1 MYEAR
6 YDRYAPV
13 TLADFKYPLRDES
26 DEKKAEIRAVIEAEH
41 AKCLAAARARE
52 AAAAEAAAAAPAG
65 EGEAGDADASAPPE
79 FFFAAPKQRRADGS
93 YAIAPAF
100 VDIATPLEQLREP
113 VVAGPLMIQ
122 KDARRTNRTDH
133 TKFM

>member
-26 DEKKAEIRAVIEAEH
+26 DEKKAEIRAVIEAEY

-113 VVAGPLMIQ
+113 AVAGPLMIQ

>member
-26 DEKKAEIRAVIEAEH
+26 DEKKAEIRAVVEAEH

-52 AAAAEAAAAAPAG
+52 AAAAEAAADAPAG
-65 EGEAGDADASAPPE
+65 DGEAAAADAGAPPE
-79 FFFAAPKQRRADGS
+79 FFFAAPKRRLPTGS
-93 YAIAPAF
+93 YEIAPAF
-100 VDIATPLEQLREP
+100 VDMVTPLEQRREP
-113 VVAGPLMIQ
+113 AVAGPLMIQ